1 MAEDDVVSKKETPL
15 WKMTLRKIHDGRG
28 IFHIPILTWIWNFP
42 DGDGKIEVTAW
53 PQLGTISFDMCHG
66 KKFWPRSPFV
76 SSEVLRA
83 ALSISCS
90 NFGKPPDPPSINE
103 VFHDVLASRLIFENE
118 DDLKKG
124 QAMERLAEKW
134 QHLIS

>member
-76 SSEVLRA
+76 AV
-83 ALSISCS
+83 IS
-90 NFGKPPDPPSINE
+90 
-103 VFHDVLASRLIFENE
+103 ASRLIPLLSMKFSTMFLPA
-118 DDLKKG
+118 D
-124 QAMERLAEKW
+124 
-134 QHLIS
+134 